1 MNYILQLFLN
11 KFTILDIEE
20 YTKNDSNLSNISVL
34 YQYKSYSSYFLK
46 KKSTIYYIGYG
57 GSLCLLG
64 ARYEPIT
71 LTIGKQDIT
80 NMTLPLYYPTP
91 LITPTKYLK

>member
-46 KKSTIYYIGYG
+46 KNQQF
-57 GSLCLLG
+57 
-64 ARYEPIT
+64 IT
-71 LTIGKQDIT
+71 
-80 NMTLPLYYPTP
+80 
-91 LITPTKYLK
+91 